1 MNQHM
6 AWEKQRP
13 LQQFRKI
20 LLAGLLIASIPAHAQ
35 EKSGWIDLEKQD
47 SAALVGEKCGMCHKA
62 GGMGT
67 TILSRRLQ
75 GEQALL
81 ENRLDLKA
89 EYITAVVR
97 GGFGVMYPISR
108 GEVSDEQLVK
118 IQQHLVKE

>member
-1 MNQHM
+1 MSLRLTCG
-6 AWEKQRP
+6 KPVRG
-13 LQQFRKI
+13 I
-20 LLAGLLIASIPAHAQ
+20 LFAAFLVVPVFAPMLSHAQ

-47 SAALVGEKCGMCHKA
+47 AAALFGEKCGMCHKA

-97 GGFGVMYPISR
+97 TGFGVMYPISR

>member
-1 MNQHM
+1 MNQLM

-47 SAALVGEKCGMCHKA
+47 SAALFGEKCGMCHKA

-97 GGFGVMYPISR
+97 TGFGVMYPISR